1 MEQEFLIF
9 EYLDGEMNP
18 AQEEAFFN
26 LLSQNEELRSE
37 FKQQIALK
45 NAFVKDLKG
54 FAPNPQSTMNIFAKL
69 GISAAAITAA
79 SNTVTSS
86 ASTSFFTTLTNFFT
100 GTAAKSVIS
109 TLLVSLVTFATLLKL
124 EVIEWYDEEGGSK
137 VTVSNILTKQN
148 DNTINNQLSNLSN
161 NNPIKNEAPQTIE
174 KVVYKNN
181 FIFTIDTLKL
191 KGKEKEKAIALL
203 DKLENLQNNV
213 LLASNQ
219 KLNLSD
225 INDLVVINNSS
236 IIENRSNLNNNPN
249 MNTIPS
255 QKVFVGSFSQISNGL
270 DLPVSIE
277 ILAQAY
283 NSLAQN
289 EIDVNRN
296 YSQINNGKFNLLYN
310 VNSEFYLGGNF
321 TNESYYQNFNYID
334 KNGRNFEYFQKPEF
348 NVASALL
355 RYSPDYL
362 KVNTQYINI
371 EPMTQAS
378 YGYDL
383 NGGGNVTRFGAG
395 ANIYLTDKLYFQL
408 LGEYSNLTYSQDN
421 QKYNSNKFV
430 GSIGIGVNL
439 GK

>member
-1 MEQEFLIF
+1 MEQEFLII

-86 ASTSFFTTLTNFFT
+86 ASTSFFKTLTNFFT

-137 VTVSNILTKQN
+137 VTVSNTLTKQN

-161 NNPIKNEAPQTIE
+161 NNPNKNEAPQTIE
-174 KVVYKNN
+174 KVVHKNN

-191 KGKEKEKAIALL
+191 KGKEKEKAIALIN
-203 DKLENLQNNV
+203 KIENLQNNV

-236 IIENRSNLNNNPN
+236 IIENRSNLNYNPN

-255 QKVFVGSFSQISNGL
+255 QKVFVGSFSQFSSGL

-277 ILAQAY
+277 GNFQLINN
-283 NSLAQN
+283 NSQQ
-289 EIDVNRN
+289 EIVVNRA
-296 YSQINNGKFNLLYN
+296 YSQINNGKFTLIYN

-348 NVASALL
+348 NVVSALL

-430 GSIGIGVNL
+430 GSIGVGVNL